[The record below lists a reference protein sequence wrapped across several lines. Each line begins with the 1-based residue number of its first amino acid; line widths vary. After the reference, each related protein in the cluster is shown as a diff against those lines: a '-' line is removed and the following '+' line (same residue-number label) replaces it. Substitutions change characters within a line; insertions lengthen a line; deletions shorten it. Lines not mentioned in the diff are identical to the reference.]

1 MAEPRLIGS
10 YLAVLSAQL
19 PAPVVEE
26 LADGLAETLR
36 SYVRQGLDPD
46 RAAECVVAEF
56 GDPREI
62 AAAFACVNP
71 ARRVARRLLG
81 TGPAVGGCWA
91 AALIT
96 SRAWLWPVPFPA
108 RVLFGVAL
116 AAVIGL
122 LAVAAL
128 GLRYRLAARAG
139 AAGCIGL
146 TALDAAMITT
156 AMLVIPSVT
165 WVTTAALAAS
175 ATRTAFST
183 WNLRPVLA
191 G

>member
-10 YLAVLSAQL
+10 YLAALSTQL
-19 PAPVVEE
+19 PVPVVEE

-36 SYVRQGLDPD
+36 CYVRQGLDPD
-46 RAAECVVAEF
+46 RAAECAVAEF

-62 AAAFACVNP
+62 VAAFACVNP
-71 ARRVARRLLG
+71 ARRAARRLLG

-96 SRAWLWPVPFPA
+96 SRAWLWPVPPGVP
-108 RVLFGVAL
+108 VLFGVAL
-116 AAVIGL
+116 AGVIGL

-128 GLRYRLAARAG
+128 GPRYRLAARAG

-146 TALDAAMITT
+146 TALDAVMIIT
-156 AMLVIPSVT
+156 AMLLTSSVT
-165 WVTTAALAAS
+165 WVTLAAVAAS
-175 ATRTAFST
+175 GTRIAFST